1 MEEVKHNCGICV
13 GRSLHDTYN
22 FIESLQHRG
31 RDATGIAAISDDRI
45 DVLKWIGDVK
55 SFDKG
60 DLQHIFDKDYHTF
73 MAHVRYATRGEK
85 DPDSLLREAH
95 PIVIGGEQER
105 RNDHLII
112 RDCDYACVHNGQVDE
127 KYLQMSNGTNLQT
140 ETDTEKL
147 LHFYKK
153 NGIGGVLSSVP
164 GAFTIAIADK
174 RSKDII
180 AARDINGIKPG
191 FLGFKDKKYVLA
203 SEDIAFQK
211 NGAVV
216 VEEMIPGTAYYLSP
230 DGNYSSENFENP
242 KNKKCFF
249 EHNYIANV
257 NSSLDGISVRA
268 LRKRLGEKL
277 AEEINLPEIDFV
289 SFLPRCPE
297 PAARSFAAETNS
309 EFLPIFYKRKAQRS
323 FQGPNDSE
331 RKSSIKGN
339 LHLRPGI
346 EKVIRGKNLVVID
359 DSTIRGTN
367 SSWVRHLLYDIAG
380 VSKAYL
386 LNYTPQIGIVPEDG
400 IPRGCEFGVDMPPE
414 ESENHKFIAR
424 GKSLEEISN
433 QIGMPVRYISKEGM
447 VDVFE
452 SFGIKNEDLCTYCI
466 GGEHPFEN
474 LENKVELTIS
484 ENENI

>member
-1 MEEVKHNCGICV
+1 MEEVRHNCGICV
-13 GRSLHDTYN
+13 GRTLHDTYN

-31 RDATGIAAISDDRI
+31 RDATGIAAIANNRI

-85 DPDSLLREAH
+85 DPDSLLSEAH
-95 PIVIGGEQER
+95 PIVIGGERER

-112 RDCDYACVHNGQVDE
+112 RDCDYVCVHNGQVDE
-127 KYLQMSNGTNLQT
+127 KYLRMNNGTCLQT
-140 ETDTEKL
+140 GIDTEKL

-153 NGIGGVLSSVP
+153 NGIGGVLGSIP

-180 AARDINGIKPG
+180 AARDVTGIKPG

-230 DGNYSSENFENP
+230 DGNYSSESFENP
-242 KNKKCFF
+242 RDKKCFF
-249 EHNYIANV
+249 EWNYIANV
-257 NSSLDGISVRA
+257 NSSLEGINVRA

-277 AEEINLPEIDFV
+277 AEEMNLPEIDFV

-297 PAARSFAAETNS
+297 PAARSFAVETDS
-309 EFLPIFYKRKAQRS
+309 VFLPIFYKRKAQRS

-346 EKVIRGKNLVVID
+346 EKIIRGKNLVVVD

-386 LNYTPQIGIVPEDG
+386 LNYTPQIGIIPEDG

-424 GKSLEEISN
+424 GNSLEEISN
-433 QIGMPVRYISKEGM
+433 QIGMPVRYISKKGM
-447 VDVFE
+447 IDVFE
-452 SFGIKNEDLCTYCI
+452 SFGIKNENLCTYCI

-484 ENENI
+484 

>member
-1 MEEVKHNCGICV
+1 MGVVGHNCGICV

-31 RDATGIAAISDDRI
+31 RDATGIAAIADDRI

-95 PIVIGGEQER
+95 PIVIGGEEER

-127 KYLQMSNGTNLQT
+127 KYIQLPNDVELNT

-153 NGIGGVLSSVP
+153 NGIGGVLGSIP
-164 GAFTIAIADK
+164 GAFTLAIADK

-180 AARDINGIKPG
+180 AARDITGIKPG

-216 VEEMIPGTAYYLSP
+216 VEEMVPGTAYYLSP
-230 DGNYSSENFENP
+230 DGNYSSERFENSQD
-242 KNKKCFF
+242 KKCFF
-249 EHNYIANV
+249 EWNYIADV
-257 NSSLDGISVRA
+257 DSSLEGINVRA

-277 AEEINLPEIDFV
+277 AKEINLPEIDFV

-297 PAARSFAAETNS
+297 PAARSFASETNLK
-309 EFLPIFYKRKAQRS
+309 FLPIFYKRKAQRS
-323 FQGPNDSE
+323 FQGPDKSE
-331 RKSSIKGN
+331 RKKSIKGN

-346 EKVIRGKNLVVID
+346 EKLIRGKNLAIID
-359 DSTIRGTN
+359 DSTVRGNN

-386 LNYTPQIGIVPEDG
+386 LNYTPQIGIIPEDG

-414 ESENHKFIAR
+414 ESDNHKFIAR
-424 GKSLEEISN
+424 NKSLEEISS
-433 QIGMPVRYISKEGM
+433 QIGMPVRYISKNGM
-447 VDVFE
+447 IEVFE
-452 SFGIKNEDLCTYCI
+452 SFGIKNSDLCTHCV
-466 GGEHPFEN
+466 GGEHPFES

-484 ENENI
+484 KNQNI